1 MKLTLLCI
9 LTVSLIAVGVV
20 LAARDN
26 SPETG
31 PYGPELKEVK
41 VWGFYTRENT
51 EEIPEAEKFFRRYL
65 EDGESIEEYFEK
77 QFGHLRLG
85 EERYGR
91 SGQRFCRHVTD
102 EETKNKHPV
111 INPNLRV
118 RLYDR
123 EWNVL
128 SEDFLRDDS
137 PENTKE
143 TAYTWYVIAYVPY
156 HKRGHQLRV
165 VRLENGK
172 EIFLARLEFHSI
184 QKLYREIKEGK
195 FYAYMPTADDC
206 FLSPPLR

>member
-1 MKLTLLCI
+1 MKWTLLCI

-51 EEIPEAEKFFRRYL
+51 EEIPEAEKFFRREL
-65 EDGESIEEYFEK
+65 KEGESVVEK
-77 QFGHLRLG
+77 YPDWKLG
-85 EERYGR
+85 EEKYNR

-102 EETKNKHPV
+102 EETKSKHPV